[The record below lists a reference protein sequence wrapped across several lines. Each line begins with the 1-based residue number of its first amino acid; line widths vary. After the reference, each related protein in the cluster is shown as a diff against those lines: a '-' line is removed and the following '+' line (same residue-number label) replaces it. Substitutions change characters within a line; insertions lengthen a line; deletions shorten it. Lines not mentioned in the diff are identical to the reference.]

1 MAVKMTPAMSNRII
15 EENLFFERLSYE
27 LDSEPIMHLLLLLKQ
42 RILQEVDIETKE
54 LLKKLSSHFDKT
66 YEYSLQRGY
75 IFHAYSTRTDFEE
88 ISDRDFLFFGIE
100 MYWDGS
106 GKNKWTSEIL
116 NSVQL
121 ILDGKAEYPFNY
133 IGRWFMADCYKKIDF
148 DLSDSET
155 PKIGPIWPITKD
167 LERTGAVLWR
177 LFVAGY
183 CLRQFV
189 LEGYLD
195 EISELEPNKY
205 VSDDTV
211 IINKDLKKQPLESIQ
226 EHSIVCLEC
235 SKQFRQLN
243 KSHLKLH
250 NLTPEQ
256 YKKKYGLEGRPLVC
270 FSLRRDLTERAVH
283 MESHRNFQKK

>member
-1 MAVKMTPAMSNRII
+1 MTPAMSERII

-42 RILQEVDIETKE
+42 RILQEVAIETKE
-54 LLKKLSSHFDKT
+54 LLKKLSSHFEKT
-66 YEYSLQRGY
+66 YEQSLQRGY
-75 IFHAYSTRTDFEE
+75 RFHAYSTRKDFED
-88 ISDRDFLFFGIE
+88 ISERDFLFFGIE

-106 GKNKWTSEIL
+106 DTNGWTDEVI

-121 ILDGKAEYPFNY
+121 IFDGKAEYPFRY
-133 IGRWFMADCYKKIDF
+133 IDGWFKVDCYKKIDF
-148 DLSDSET
+148 DLGDSET
-155 PKIGPIWPITKD
+155 PKLSPIWPVTDD
-167 LERTGAVLWR
+167 LKRIGAVLWR

-189 LEGYLD
+189 LEGYL
-195 EISELEPNKY
+195 EEVSKLETKKSVKY
-205 VSDDTV
+205 DP
-211 IINKDLKKQPLESIQ
+211 IITEEDLRKRPLESIQ

-250 NLTPEQ
+250 NMTPEQ
-256 YKKKYGLEGRPLVC
+256 YKKKYGLEGRPLAC

-283 MESHRNFQKK
+283 MESHKNFQKK